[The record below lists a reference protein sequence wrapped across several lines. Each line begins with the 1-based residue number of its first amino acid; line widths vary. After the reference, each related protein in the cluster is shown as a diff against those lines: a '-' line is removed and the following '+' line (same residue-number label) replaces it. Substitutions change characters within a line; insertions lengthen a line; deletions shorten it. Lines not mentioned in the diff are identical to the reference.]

1 MSGTGATREATPAYL
16 QEVCSVFLSME
27 SLMPPIARIRH
38 RLWQTA
44 AAVIVAALLAGN
56 TAAQERTEGRRTTAR
71 PASAKAFENLGPGP
85 LPPRPTAG
93 ERIHRPKAATLEDAI
108 DQCVEFD
115 MWRLSAPGAAVAV
128 VLDGELIYERGYGV
142 KNRDGDDPVDPD
154 TIFRIGSVTKQMT
167 AAAVMQQVE
176 LGRVE
181 LDAPVTDYIP
191 EFVVGGRWPAD
202 RIKVWHTLTHTTGFP
217 DRVNE
222 WGSADGNEG
231 LSIWAQ
237 GQREMELHAP
247 PGSFWNY
254 SNPNF
259 MIAGLVAERASGT
272 PYRDLLKNNLWEP
285 AGMHSTTFD
294 PTEVMAS
301 GNYSD
306 GHHYDPTT
314 YTWYVLSPD
323 GFESWAGGPAGF
335 AFSTVGDLVR
345 WALLLTDGGEPV
357 LSSRSAAAMQ
367 HPHQWT
373 HYTPDRFYG
382 FGITIEEYEG
392 LDIRQHGGSI
402 TGYGTYVLWVPERR
416 FAVALLTNVTWALS
430 DAPYCIVD
438 EVLQPAPVEPP
449 DLSTDPSTWRK
460 YVGDYVITDEEGT
473 TTEAEIFLAGDWLM
487 GWFVDPA
494 APGTHFSTRL
504 NHQYLDTFHYDSN
517 GDRQVDTEV
526 TFCGT
531 RGNPGYVKWM
541 RNRRAVGERQNK
553 QRAAGRAISP

>member
-1 MSGTGATREATPAYL
+1 MSGVIRVQRGWRAVTVATI
-16 QEVCSVFLSME
+16 VFL
-27 SLMPPIARIRH
+27 
-38 RLWQTA
+38 A
-44 AAVIVAALLAGN
+44 ATNVSAQRRAEGQRAPSGAAS
-56 TAAQERTEGRRTTAR
+56 T
-71 PASAKAFENLGPGP
+71 KALEILGPGP
-85 LPPRPTAG
+85 LPPRQADARLI
-93 ERIHRPKAATLEDAI
+93 ERTKAATLEDAI
-108 DQCVEFD
+108 DQCVEFN
-115 MWRLSAPGAAVAV
+115 MLRLDAPGAAVAV
-128 VLDGELIYERGYGV
+128 VLDGELIYESAYGV

-176 LGRVE
+176 LGRVD

-191 EFVVGGRWPAD
+191 EFEVGGRWAAD

-222 WGSADGNEG
+222 WGSVSGEGG

-237 GQREMELHAP
+237 GQSEMVLHAP

-272 PYRDLLKNNLWEP
+272 PYRDLYKDSLWEP

-294 PTEVMAS
+294 PNEVIAS

-314 YTWYVLSPD
+314 HTWYVLGPD

-345 WALLLTDGGEPV
+345 WALLLMDGGGPV

-373 HYTPDRFYG
+373 HFTPDRFYG
-382 FGITIEEYEG
+382 FGIMIEEYEG
-392 LDIRQHGGSI
+392 LDVRQHGGSI

-416 FAVALLTNVTWALS
+416 FAVALLTNVTWALNE
-430 DAPYCIVD
+430 AAYCIVD
-438 EVLQPAPVEPP
+438 EVLEPGPVDPP
-449 DLSTDPSTWRK
+449 DLSTDPSTWKK
-460 YVGDYVITDEEGT
+460 YVGEYVITDHEGA
-473 TTEAEIFLAGDWLM
+473 TTEAEVYLAGDWLM
-487 GWFVDPA
+487 GWFTDPA
-494 APGTHFSTRL
+494 VPGSGFTSRL
-504 NHQYLDTFHYDSN
+504 DQDYLDTFRYDLN
-517 GDRQVDTEV
+517 GDGRTDTDV
-526 TFCGT
+526 TFCST

-541 RNRRAVGERQNK
+541 RNRRAVGERK
-553 QRAAGRAISP
+553 ATPRTAGSRQP

>member
-1 MSGTGATREATPAYL
+1 
-16 QEVCSVFLSME
+16 ME
-27 SLMPPIARIRH
+27 NLMTSAARFRQ

-44 AAVIVAALLAGN
+44 AAVVVAVLVSGSA
-56 TAAQERTEGRRTTAR
+56 AAQGQTVGRRATAM
-71 PASAKAFENLGPGP
+71 PASTKPFENLGPGP
-85 LPPRPTAG
+85 LLRRPMASQ
-93 ERIHRPKAATLEDAI
+93 HVDRPKAATLEEAI

-128 VLDGELIYERGYGV
+128 VLDGELIYESGYGV
-142 KNRDGDDPVDPD
+142 KNRDGDDPVDPE

-167 AAAVMQQVE
+167 AAAVLQQVE

-237 GQREMELHAP
+237 GQREIKLHAP

-272 PYRDLLKNNLWEP
+272 PYRDLLKNSLWEP

-306 GHHYDPTT
+306 GHHYDATT
-314 YTWYVLSPD
+314 YTWYVLDPE

-345 WALLLTDGGEPV
+345 WAVLLMDGGGPV

-373 HYTPDRFYG
+373 HTTPDRFYG
-382 FGITIEEYEG
+382 FGIMIEDYKG
-392 LDIRQHGGSI
+392 LDVRQHGGSI

-416 FAVALLTNVTWALS
+416 FAVALLANETWALS
-430 DAPYCIVD
+430 EAAYCIVD
-438 EVLQPAPVEPP
+438 EVLEPDPVDPP
-449 DLSTDPSTWRK
+449 DLSTDPSTWKR
-460 YVGDYVITDEEGT
+460 YVGDYVITDHEGMT
-473 TTEAEIFLAGDWLM
+473 TSAEVYLDGGRLM
-487 GWFVDPA
+487 VSIVDPEDPENSVTSQREQA
-494 APGTHFSTRL
+494 F
-504 NHQYLDTFHYDSN
+504 LDTFVYDSDGN
-517 GDRQVDTEV
+517 GTTEYDI
-526 TFCGT
+526 TFCST

-541 RNRRAVGERQNK
+541 RNRRAVGERQSK
-553 QRAAGRAISP
+553 QRASGRAISP